1 MIIMSNDAI
10 GVNEVN
16 FLQENIRHDS
26 MENDLLP
33 LQDVERQYILKVLAA
48 VGNNKTKAAEI
59 LQINRKTLAA
69 KLGQKL

>member
-1 MIIMSNDAI
+1 
-10 GVNEVN
+10 
-16 FLQENIRHDS
+16 
-26 MENDLLP
+26 
-33 LQDVERQYILKVLAA
+33 LQDVEREYILKVLAA